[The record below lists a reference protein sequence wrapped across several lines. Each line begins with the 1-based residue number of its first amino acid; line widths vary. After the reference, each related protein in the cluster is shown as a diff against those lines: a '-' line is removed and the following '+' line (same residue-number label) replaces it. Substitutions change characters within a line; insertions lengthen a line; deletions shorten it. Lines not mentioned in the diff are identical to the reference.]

1 MQQRLCRPS
10 VARHQEICGEMV
22 TPSPQEVK
30 RTVATV
36 LQRNGRMRPMPK
48 AQAAAPPS
56 LYPKQETYLPNR
68 AFHSIV
74 QLEREGNRETDRFH
88 WYLANAGAPLLL
100 DVWRPTGLPASIWN
114 VLFTTVERDRQPTGS
129 RLSRCHRAP
138 AMNRSP
144 GRQEDELGWPL
155 PKGFAVKSRREVADK

>member
-1 MQQRLCRPS
+1 MPAFHGQAPRDLWGDGNS
-10 VARHQEICGEMV
+10 VTTRGQENSSNCPTKEWQDA
-22 TPSPQEVK
+22 SPI
-30 RTVATV
+30 
-36 LQRNGRMRPMPK
+36 PK
-48 AQAAAPPS
+48 AQAAARPS
-56 LYPKQETYLPNR
+56 LYPKQETYLLNR

-129 RLSRCHRAP
+129 RLSRCHPAP